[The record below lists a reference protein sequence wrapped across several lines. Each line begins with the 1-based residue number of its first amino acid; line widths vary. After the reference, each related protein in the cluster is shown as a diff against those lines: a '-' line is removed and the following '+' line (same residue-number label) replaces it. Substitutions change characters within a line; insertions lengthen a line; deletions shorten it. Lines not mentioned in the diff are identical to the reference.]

1 MFTPVSCLSRLR
13 RCRAVLL
20 LAGAGLL
27 CGGCAPALDWR
38 DVAVA
43 DGLVIQFPC
52 RPERAERAVRLLDR
66 SVPARMSSCDAGG
79 LGWSVTLFELDEPAR
94 VSETL
99 RHLRSRLAANLQ
111 AEESLAQEATGP
123 GLTPQQE
130 ARRLLLSGR
139 GADARAVEAEVLIAA
154 RGLQALQVVA
164 ITRGEP
170 VSRWRDRAQEFIG
183 SLRPAP

>member
-1 MFTPVSCLSRLR
+1 MAIFLSLHPLLR
-13 RCRAVLL
+13 RCGLAVVLL
-20 LAGAGLL
+20 A
-27 CGGCAPALDWR
+27 GGCAPALDWR

-52 RPERAERAVRLLDR
+52 RPERAERAVRLLER
-66 SVPARMSSCDAGG
+66 SVPARMSSCDAAG
-79 LGWSVTLFELDEPAR
+79 LGWSVTTFDVDDPGR

-99 RHLRSRLAANLQ
+99 RHLRGRLAANLQ
-111 AEESLAQEATGP
+111 AEESQSRAVEAP

-139 GADARAVEAEVLIAA
+139 SADARPVEAEVLIAA
-154 RGLQALQVVA
+154 RGLQVLQVVA

-183 SLRPAP
+183 SLRPAS